1 MKKKKKRKKEK
12 GKKSREGMEELI
24 PGSEGSTGTGMKAR
38 KYQGPCRGWC
48 RNERICPLSR
58 GSGVG

>member
-1 MKKKKKRKKEK
+1 
-12 GKKSREGMEELI
+12 MEELI
-24 PGSEGSTGTGMKAR
+24 PGSEGGTGTGVKAR